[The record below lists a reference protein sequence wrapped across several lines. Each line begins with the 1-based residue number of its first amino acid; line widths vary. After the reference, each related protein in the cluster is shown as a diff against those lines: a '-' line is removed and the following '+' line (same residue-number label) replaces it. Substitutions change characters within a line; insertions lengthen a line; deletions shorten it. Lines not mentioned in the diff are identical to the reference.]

1 MGFPPDQMAVYT
13 PCFLHLQLCLS
24 GAQRALGTSQQG
36 PRFRGAMPCSPPGTI
51 AQSVLAFGTRSWNV
65 CIRKQ
70 LGWRGTLRT
79 PPEFLR
85 PVTFSSGFPKM
96 IPRAWGSRA
105 PTLCPAPTP
114 SDSDA
119 LTAVPMAFCL
129 SPLV

>member
-1 MGFPPDQMAVYT
+1 MKQGCGFPSRPNGCLHSLFPPSPAVFIRGSESPGDQPA
-13 PCFLHLQLCLS
+13 
-24 GAQRALGTSQQG
+24 G
-36 PRFRGAMPCSPPGTI
+36 PEIPWGHAMLPPGTV

-96 IPRAWGSRA
+96 IPRAWGS
-105 PTLCPAPTP
+105 
-114 SDSDA
+114 
-119 LTAVPMAFCL
+119 
-129 SPLV
+129 